1 MRISLRTIYIHFYD
15 DYSVK
20 KYCTLISYMSSD
32 TFKTTEKT
40 KKKHIAK
47 KDKN

>member
-1 MRISLRTIYIHFYD
+1 MRILLRIIQQLLHIT
-15 DYSVK
+15 
-20 KYCTLISYMSSD
+20 KYCTLIYYMSSD